1 MYVDI
6 VICKAILFLLLK
18 HLFWRQIDSSL
29 NEFDQ
34 VWARIFL
41 KIGLQGAKCKNSAYF
56 THCTPIYNWRPMLV
70 AVVGRGSVRKIGWQE
85 EVGRLF
91 KDVKFLSTFKR

>member
-1 MYVDI
+1 MIFRLNLKTDLCYVDI

-70 AVVGRGSVRKIGWQE
+70 AVVGR
-85 EVGRLF
+85 VGPSQNRL
-91 KDVKFLSTFKR
+91 TRRGG

>member
-41 KIGLQGAKCKNSAYF
+41 K
-56 THCTPIYNWRPMLV
+56 LV
-70 AVVGRGSVRKIGWQE
+70 YKEQSVRTLHILPTVPLYTIEG
-85 EVGRLF
+85 LC
-91 KDVKFLSTFKR
+91 